1 MNVTFI
7 SDEASQIPME
17 VCWLAKKLAHQLG
30 QRFTRRRY
38 RAIKLRSFPIPTG
51 KRNGD
56 RIFVYVQRHNFRRFT
71 HGLLLLA
78 GDRSLDELPFFQR

>member
-38 RAIKLRSFPIPTG
+38 RAIKLRSDMTRE
-51 KRNGD
+51 KWTVD
-56 RIFVYVQRHNFRRFT
+56 
-71 HGLLLLA
+71 
-78 GDRSLDELPFFQR
+78 